1 MNMRGPFLLL
11 CNAVMKYN
19 NNDLLLHYSSQ
30 QGREDGSLR
39 TTLVPFGR
47 KVGLGVQCCHC
58 P

>member
-19 NNDLLLHYSSQ
+19 NDLLLNYSSQ

-39 TTLVPFGR
+39 TTFSTVW
-47 KVGLGVQCCHC
+47 
-58 P
+58 